1 MFNPEAESGVGA
13 RGLMQLM
20 PRTAKDVAKK
30 LDIRYAES
38 QLMDPTYSLKLGTE
52 YIQEQID
59 HFNGSYI
66 LALAGYNAGAGRVRE
81 WIGLYGD
88 PRSSNIDP
96 IDWVE
101 LIPAH
106 ETRNYVQRILEN
118 IQVYRAKLA
127 GGQAPMLINKDLRR

>member
-1 MFNPEAESGVGA
+1 MFNPAAESGVGA

-30 LDIRYAES
+30 LDVRYAES
-38 QLMDPTYSLKLGTE
+38 KLLEPNYSLKLGTT
-52 YIQEQID
+52 YVQEQIN
-59 HFNGSYI
+59 HFNGSYV

-81 WIGLYGD
+81 WIELYGD
-88 PRSSNIDP
+88 PRSPNVDP

-106 ETRNYVQRILEN
+106 ETRNYVQRIMESL
-118 IQVYRAKLA
+118 QVYRAKLA
-127 GGQAPMLINKDLRR
+127 GGTAPLLIAKDLRR